1 MEQNHRPAN
10 DDGDVIEIDILEL
23 FGVVLQKIWI
33 VILCAILLGA
43 ATYLVCSFLIIPKYR
58 STTKIYVINRQN
70 SDSLTYSDLQTGTQ
84 LTKDYQELVTSR
96 PVLEE
101 VKAELGLDIE
111 NDRFKKTITVSVP
124 TDTRIVS
131 ITAEDTD
138 PYMARAIADS
148 VRNSAAQHIANVMNT
163 EAVNVVEEAN
173 LPTEIYSPK
182 IIRNT
187 AIGAVLGAFI
197 AIVFI
202 VIIYIMDDTIKNPDD
217 VEKYLNLSVLGTIP
231 VLDEDLISGSTGKGR
246 KKKKVQSH
254 SHIVMTETLSDA
266 SKLVRE
272 AKATDFAE
280 PKEPQAIDRDLAD
293 EVLKAGKSDID
304 HNRRGVRRSE

>member
-1 MEQNHRPAN
+1 MDQNHRPVN

-33 VILCAILLGA
+33 VIVSALLLGA
-43 ATYLVCSFLIIPKYR
+43 AAYLVCSFLIIPKYR

-111 NDRFKKTITVSVP
+111 NEKFKKTITVSVP

-148 VRNSAAQHIANVMNT
+148 VRTSAARHIANVMNT

-182 IIRNT
+182 IIRDT
-187 AIGAVLGAFI
+187 VIGGVIGAFI

-217 VEKYLNLSVLGTIP
+217 VEKYLNLSVLGSIP
-231 VLDEDLISGSTGKGR
+231 VLDEELVNAGKGKGK

-254 SHIVMTETLSDA
+254 THIVATETLSDA
-266 SKLVRE
+266 SKLMRE
-272 AKATDFAE
+272 ARAATPEAAAAETAAPARTRFAGSGQTQIPE
-280 PKEPQAIDRDLAD
+280 
-293 EVLKAGKSDID
+293 
-304 HNRRGVRRSE
+304 RRGGRLE

>member
-1 MEQNHRPAN
+1 M
-10 DDGDVIEIDILEL
+10 
-23 FGVVLQKIWI
+23 
-33 VILCAILLGA
+33 VILSALLLGA

-111 NDRFKKTITVSVP
+111 NDKFKKTITVSVP

-148 VRNSAAQHIANVMNT
+148 VRNSAAEHIANVMNT

-187 AIGAVLGAFI
+187 VIGAVLGAFI

-231 VLDEDLISGSTGKGR
+231 VLDEELISSSGKGK
-246 KKKKVQSH
+246 KKKKVPTH

-266 SKLVRE
+266 SKLMRE
-272 AKATDFAE
+272 AKATEFAE
-280 PKEPQAIDRDLAD
+280 PKEPQEVEKDLAD
-293 EVLKAGKSDID
+293 EVFRAANSDVD